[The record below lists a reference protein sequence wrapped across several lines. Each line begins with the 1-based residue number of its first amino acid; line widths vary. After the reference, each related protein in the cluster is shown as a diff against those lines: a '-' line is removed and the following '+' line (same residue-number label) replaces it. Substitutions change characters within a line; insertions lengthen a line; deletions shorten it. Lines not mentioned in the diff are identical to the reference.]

1 MQLLSKELGRLVELH
16 IATHSSSNE
25 LRVENATVHYVSQ
38 SLRGMRGEWER
49 LIGELRPD
57 VVHVNCCWLPLT
69 ALSLLWAK
77 KAGQRVVLTPHGML
91 EPWIMRRHYL
101 TRKLPAL
108 LLYQK
113 RAVRA
118 ADRLHATAE
127 SERDN
132 LVRLGYNDRITVVPN
147 GVDIDGIAMKSTW
160 KRRREILFLS
170 RVHVK
175 KGINFLIEAAG
186 RLRERLDGYTIRI
199 AGEGDAEYIASLRSL
214 AERMGVGDR
223 VVFEGGV
230 YGERKWELF
239 RQADVFV
246 LPTYSENFGIVVAEA
261 LASGTPVIT
270 TKGTP
275 WKDLEDERCGWWT
288 DIGTDATANA
298 LSAFLDTPDT
308 EIADMGERGR
318 RLVEEKYSARAMAEA
333 MTRMYASLVCAEPGK
348 GH

>member
-16 IATHSSSNE
+16 IATHHSANE
-25 LRVENATVHYVSQ
+25 LPVENATVHYVSP

-49 LIGELRPD
+49 LIVQLRPD
-57 VVHVNCCWLPLT
+57 VVHINCCWLPLT

-91 EPWIMRRHYL
+91 EPWIMRRHYW

-108 LLYQK
+108 LLYQR
-113 RAVRA
+113 RAVKA

-127 SERDN
+127 SERNN
-132 LVRLGYNDRITVVPN
+132 LLRLGYNDRITVVPN
-147 GVDIDGIAMKSTW
+147 GVDIDDIAIKSSW
-160 KRRREILFLS
+160 KRRKEILFLS

-186 RLRERLDGYTIRI
+186 RLRDRLDGYTIRI
-199 AGEGDAEYIASLRSL
+199 AGEGDTAYITELKDMASRL
-214 AERMGVGDR
+214 GVADM
-223 VVFEGGV
+223 VTFEGGV

-246 LPTYSENFGIVVAEA
+246 LPTYCENFGIVVAEA

-275 WKDLEDERCGWWT
+275 WDDLVTHRCGWWT
-288 DIGTDATANA
+288 DIGTDATTAA
-298 LSAFLDTPDT
+298 LSAFIETPDDVL
-308 EIADMGERGR
+308 ADMGARGR
-318 RLVEEKYSARAMAEA
+318 RLVEDKYSAMAMAQA
-333 MTRMYASLVCAEPGK
+333 MTRMYASLVPSSL
-348 GH
+348 

>member
-16 IATHSSSNE
+16 IATHRSANE
-25 LRVENATVHYVSQ
+25 LPIENATVHYVSP
-38 SLRGMRGEWER
+38 SLLGMRGEWEG
-49 LIGELRPD
+49 LIGTLRPD

-77 KAGQRVVLTPHGML
+77 RAGQRVVLSPHGML
-91 EPWIMRRHYL
+91 EPWIMRRHYW

-113 RAVRA
+113 RAARA
-118 ADRLHATAE
+118 ADRLHATAA

-132 LVRLGYNDRITVVPN
+132 LLRLGYNDRITVVPN
-147 GVDIDGIAMKSTW
+147 GVDVGSIAMKSSW
-160 KRRREILFLS
+160 RRRKEILFLS

-186 RLRERLDGYTIRI
+186 RLRDRLAGYTIRI
-199 AGEGDAEYIASLRSL
+199 AGEGDAEYIEQLRAL
-214 AERMGVGDR
+214 AARAGVGDM

-230 YGERKWELF
+230 YGGRKWELF

-246 LPTYSENFGIVVAEA
+246 LPTHSENFGIVVAEA

-275 WKDLEDERCGWWT
+275 WGDLERHRCGWWT
-288 DIGTDATANA
+288 DTGTDATAAA
-298 LSAFLDTPDT
+298 LSAFIDTPDD
-308 EIADMGERGR
+308 ELARMGARGR
-318 RLVEEKYSARAMAEA
+318 ALVEEKYSARAAAEA
-333 MTRMYASLVCAEPGK
+333 MTAMYASLVRDAPG
-348 GH
+348 GE